1 MLSSTVRS
9 SLRPLIYFLIIKSI
23 VDLFFVG
30 IFTASFF
37 YNAFNP
43 HLRGWLDDAGP
54 KGITGWVF
62 DERTPQRRVEVQL
75 YIDGRFAESRQADF
89 PRPDLVAAGFTTDER
104 HGFFFFMPPL
114 EPGPHIASVY
124 SVHASGGGR
133 RRVLQRLGNSVN
145 FTVEE
150 TLAEPFYRGWLDEAN
165 AVSVRGWIINRA
177 AMDERTEVQ
186 LFIDGRFIEQRAADQ
201 PRPDLLAEGV
211 TGDGRHGFFFFT
223 PPLPAGEHE
232 VRAYVVQKGSTEQER
247 TLRLIGQPIRF
258 SIK

>member
-1 MLSSTVRS
+1 MRP
-9 SLRPLIYFLIIKSI
+9 SLRQLLYFLSIKSI

-54 KGITGWVF
+54 NGITGWVY
-62 DERTPQRRVEVQL
+62 DERAPGKRVEVQL

-89 PRPDLVAAGFTTDER
+89 PRPDLVAAGFTRDEQ

-114 EPGPHIASVY
+114 EPGNHVASVY
-124 SVHASGGGR
+124 SVQTSGGGKR
-133 RRVLQRLGNSVN
+133 RALQRLGNPVS

-150 TLAEPFYRGWLDEAN
+150 ILAEPFYRGWLDEAN
-165 AVSVRGWIINRA
+165 ATSVRGWVINRA
-177 AMDERTEVQ
+177 QMDERSKVQ
-186 LFIDGRFIEQRAADQ
+186 LFIDGHFVEERLADQ
-201 PRPDLLAEGV
+201 PRPDLLAGGV
-211 TGDGRHGFFFFT
+211 SGDGRHGFFFFT
-223 PPLPAGEHE
+223 PPLAAGEHE
-232 VRAYVVQKGSTEQER
+232 ARAYVVQTGSAEQER
-247 TLRLIGQPIRF
+247 TLRLIGRPVRF

>member
-1 MLSSTVRS
+1 MLAGKWRP
-9 SLRPLIYFLIIKSI
+9 SLRQVINFLIIKSI
-23 VDLFFVG
+23 ADLFFVG
-30 IFTASFF
+30 IFTVGFF

-43 HLRGWLDDAGP
+43 HLRGWLDDAGQ

-62 DERTPQRRVEVQL
+62 DERSPQRRVEVQL
-75 YIDGRFAESRQADF
+75 YIDGRFTESQQADF
-89 PRPDLVAAGFTTDER
+89 PRPDLVAAGFTSDER
-104 HGFFFFMPPL
+104 HGFFFFTPPL
-114 EPGPHIASVY
+114 EPGRHVASVY
-124 SVHASGGGR
+124 SVHSSGGGKR
-133 RRVLQRLGNSVN
+133 RALQRLGNPVN

-150 TLAEPFYRGWLDEAN
+150 ITAEPFYRGWLDEAN
-165 AVSVRGWIINRA
+165 AVSVRGWVINRA

-186 LFIDGRFIEQRAADQ
+186 LFIDGRFVEQRTADQ

-232 VRAYVVQKGSTEQER
+232 ARAYVLQKGSTEQER
-247 TLRLIGQPIRF
+247 TLRLVGRPIRF